1 MNMNK
6 SIFLSSLGLI
16 ALSAILYT
24 AERFITVFK
33 WTSESVPVKINGS
46 GSYPSEPNMPGIFDN
61 VFVGILLIIGLAL
74 LVFSLI
80 KKELDGR

>member
-1 MNMNK
+1 MNK

-16 ALSAILYT
+16 ALSAILFT
-24 AERFITVFK
+24 MERFLAVFK
-33 WTSESVPVKINGS
+33 WASERVPVQINGS